1 MVINNARLNTATLTG
16 SIGNSGSI
24 SAGGVNIPASVQRN
38 MVISHTT
45 DEWNALYELVSKK
58 DYIYV
63 YTDHQKDGET
73 DIPGIKIDDGNA
85 YVVDLPFC
93 DALYAKHINNTVL
106 HITDEERD
114 FWNNKVTCFI
124 DPYND
129 ERVIFSKN

>member
-24 SAGGVNIPASVQRN
+24 SAGGVNIPTSIQRN

-73 DIPGIKIDDGNA
+73 DIPGIKIGDGNA

-93 DALYAKHINNTVL
+93 DALYANHINNTVL
-106 HITDEERD
+106 HITNEERD

>member
-24 SAGGVNIPASVQRN
+24 SAGGVNIPASIQRN

-45 DEWNALYELVSKK
+45 EEWNALYGLVSKK

-63 YTDHQKDGET
+63 YTDHQKDGEI
-73 DIPGIKIDDGNA
+73 DIPGIKIGDGNA

-93 DALYAKHINNTVL
+93 DDLYAKHINNTVL

-124 DPYND
+124 DPYHD
-129 ERVIFSKN
+129 DRVIFTKD